1 VEEFVCRITVILLS
15 QNITSIDTVMLIKQ
29 KHIPGSKA
37 DKSLK
42 GYKSRR
48 RKKKFLHTLDKLGLL
63 VNQTG
68 KLILIRNE

>member
-1 VEEFVCRITVILLS
+1 VILLS
-15 QNITSIDTVMLIKQ
+15 QNITNIDIVIITKQ
-29 KHIPGSKA
+29 KHILGSKA

-42 GYKSRR
+42 AYKSRR
-48 RKKKFLHTLDKLGLL
+48 RKKKFLHTLDKLGQL

>member
-1 VEEFVCRITVILLS
+1 VILLS
-15 QNITSIDTVMLIKQ
+15 QNITSIDIVIITKL
-29 KHIPGSKA
+29 KHILGSKA

-42 GYKSRR
+42 AYKSRR
-48 RKKKFLHTLDKLGLL
+48 RKKKIFLHTLDKLGQL